1 MKKFFLIGII
11 FLLCGCKTVVEETV
25 DDVMDSKYSLAKNN
39 VLGYAKSVELAYTE
53 YQYGGLVGNYEV
65 KENSTL
71 VNIDG
76 VDVQLNV
83 KSYGDEVKCE
93 GVRIVGGSVKLDNC
107 SIYGYSF
114 SYDNQVMDK

>member
-1 MKKFFLIGII
+1 MKKFFLVGII

-25 DDVMDSKYSLAKNN
+25 DDVMDSKYSLAKNSIE
-39 VLGYAKSVELAYTE
+39 GYVKSVELAYAG
-53 YQYGGLVGNYEV
+53 YQYDNLVGNYEV

-83 KSYGDEVKCE
+83 KSYGDEVKCDV
-93 GVRIVGGSVKLDNC
+93 VRIVGGSVKLDNC

-114 SYDNQVMDK
+114 SYDNQVIDK